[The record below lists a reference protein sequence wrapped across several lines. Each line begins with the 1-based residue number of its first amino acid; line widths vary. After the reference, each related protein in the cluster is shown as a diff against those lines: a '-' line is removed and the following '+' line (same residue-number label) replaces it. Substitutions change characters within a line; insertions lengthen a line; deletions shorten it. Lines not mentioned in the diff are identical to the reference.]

1 VEVPGCV
8 AWEGLVPVDPLWN
21 TTKAR
26 ELAEQRRPGALIRLG
41 REHRSWTLAALGD
54 RLGCS
59 PATVSRLERRSRV
72 VDLTLI
78 HRAAEAVGVPRH
90 ILVSSLAPPV
100 AKASAATRVTAS
112 PHAEEDPMRRR
123 TLLAATAA
131 AGPVALLMGVDEAL
145 ADTPAPTGGG
155 PLDARLATAREFYD
169 KGAHQR
175 LLTVLPGLIADG
187 HAAASSRRELDQAR
201 LSSVYSLA
209 AAVLSKL
216 GSYEQARLTA
226 DRARMWAEV
235 SGSPLASAAAVRELA
250 IVLRHQ
256 DRNDEA
262 QRIMKAAAVNVEATG
277 LRTDASA
284 SAYAQM
290 LCTLAYTAARGGH
303 RAEALAMTEEARR
316 AARQLPA
323 TAPAGRLFP
332 ISPAAVDLY
341 AVGVHWALGD
351 AGAALE
357 AGKNLRPAQFP
368 TAERK
373 ARLGTDMARAW
384 WAWQRPE
391 QTAQALLSAYR
402 ASPGEVRDRPAIR
415 SIVNE
420 LAERHPRTVGVREL
434 RVAVRPQGAAG

>member
-1 VEVPGCV
+1 M
-8 AWEGLVPVDPLWN
+8 PVDPLWN

-26 ELAEQRRPGALIRLG
+26 ELTEQRRPGALIRLG

-54 RLGCS
+54 RIGCS
-59 PATVSRLERRSRV
+59 PATVSRLERRNRV

-78 HRAAEAVGVPRH
+78 HRAADEVGVPRQ
-90 ILVSSLAPPV
+90 ILVSSLAPPTSR
-100 AKASAATRVTAS
+100 APAATRVTAS

-123 TLLAATAA
+123 TLLTATAA
-131 AGPVALLMGVDEAL
+131 AGPVALLMGLDEAL

-155 PLDARLATAREFYD
+155 PLDARLASAREFYD
-169 KGAHQR
+169 KGTHGR

-226 DRARMWAEV
+226 DRARTWAEV

-256 DRNDEA
+256 NRGDEA
-262 QRIMKAAAVNVEATG
+262 QRIMTAAAVNVEATG

-303 RAEALAMTEEARR
+303 RAGALAMTEEARR

-323 TAPAGRLFP
+323 AAPAGRLFP

-402 ASPGEVRDRPAIR
+402 ASPGEVRDRPTIR
-415 SIVNE
+415 SIVGD
-420 LAERHPRTVGVREL
+420 LASHHPRVAGVREL
-434 RVAVRPQGAAG
+434 HAAVYPQRSVG

>member
-1 VEVPGCV
+1 MS
-8 AWEGLVPVDPLWN
+8 VDPLWS
-21 TTKAR
+21 TPKAR
-26 ELAEQRRPGALIRLG
+26 ELAEQRCPGALIRLG

-72 VDLTLI
+72 LDLALV
-78 HRAAEAVGVPRH
+78 HRAAEEVGVPRH
-90 ILVSSLAPPV
+90 VLMTSLAPPAPKV
-100 AKASAATRVTAS
+100 PTATRVTAS

-131 AGPVALLMGVDEAL
+131 AGPVALMTGLDEAL
-145 ADTPAPTGGG
+145 ADTPAPTGAG
-155 PLDARLATAREFYD
+155 PLDARMVAARALYD
-169 KGAHQR
+169 KGAHSR
-175 LLTVLPGLIADG
+175 LLAALPALIADG

-209 AAVLSKL
+209 AAVLTKL
-216 GSYEQARLTA
+216 GSYGQARLTA
-226 DRARMWAEV
+226 DRARTWAEI
-235 SGSPLASAAAVRELA
+235 SGSPLASAAAARELA

-256 DRNDEA
+256 DRSAEA
-262 QRIMKAAAVNVEATG
+262 QRLVTTAASAVEATG
-277 LRTDASA
+277 LHTDASV

-303 RAEALAMTEEARR
+303 RAEALSMTEEARR
-316 AARQLPA
+316 AARRLPA
-323 TAPAGRLFP
+323 AAPPGRLFP
-332 ISPAAVDLY
+332 ISTAAVDLY

-357 AGKNLRPAQFP
+357 AGQNLRPAQFP

-373 ARLGTDMARAW
+373 ARMSTDMARAW
-384 WAWQRPE
+384 WAWGRPE
-391 QTAQALLSAYR
+391 QTARALLDAYR

-415 SIVNE
+415 SIVDE
-420 LAERHPRTVGVREL
+420 LAQRHPTTTGVREL
-434 RVAVRPQGAAG
+434 RAVTGRQGR